1 MAMQG
6 TLEDRVFDSGLAVLD
21 TEADKI
27 VICSALP
34 TTFTEANVTYALGS
48 KTSYAVGSPGNR
60 SGGGREVTCPAVSG
74 GTVDATGTAT
84 HAAIID
90 TVNSRLL
97 YAKALSASQAV
108 TSGNT
113 WSCAAFKIG
122 SPSAT

>member
-6 TLEDRVFDSGLAVLD
+6 TLDDRVFDFGINVLD
-21 TEADKI
+21 TEVDKI

-34 TTFTEANVTYALGS
+34 TTYTEANATYALGN
-48 KTSYAVGSPGNR
+48 KTSYAVGSPANR
-60 SGGGREVTCPAVSG
+60 SGGGREVTCPAVTG
-74 GTVDATGTAT
+74 GTVTATGTAT
-84 HAAIID
+84 HSALID

-97 YAKALSASQAV
+97 EAKALSASQAV

>member
-6 TLEDRVFDSGLAVLD
+6 TLDDRVFDFGVNELTTNVTA
-21 TEADKI
+21 I

-34 TTFTEANVTYALGS
+34 TNFTEANSTYKLGS
-48 KTSYAVGSPGNR
+48 KTSYTVGAPANR
-60 SGGGREVTCPAVSG
+60 SGGGREVTCPAVTG
-74 GTVDATGTAT
+74 GTVSTTGTAT
-84 HAAIID
+84 HSALID

-97 YAKALSASQAV
+97 QAKALASSQAV

-113 WSCAAFKIG
+113 WSCAAFKVG